1 MSWASSRIVGRQRVL
16 DGPTVFLLAV
26 AILGFAAFTQ
36 PQFDPDFWWH
46 LRVGLDIL
54 ASGVPQHNAYTF
66 TAATHP
72 FITQEWGSEVIF
84 ALLYRAL
91 GMAPVILL
99 IALVTWVGFVF
110 GVMRANREGL
120 SRWILAIGAG
130 LVIISGLQIWGPSPQ
145 MWTFGFLGGLL
156 VLLDAYRR
164 RPNRRLLLWLIP
176 MFIVWG
182 NLHGGFVV
190 GLGVIAVFL
199 IGESISTWLGEKGSL
214 DLPRLRDLA
223 AALLL
228 SALAAMVN
236 PNGWG
241 LYLYPLHL
249 LLSPV
254 AQANLD
260 EWQPPNFHALG
271 SLPVLFLLL
280 STMLVARWAKNTRPA
295 DFLLALAGT
304 VLLLYAV
311 RNIPLFAIMV
321 LPLWADGV
329 QGLTDYV
336 RLARKSAQPHRRRPA
351 PRWFVGAVLLIVV
364 LASVVRISSQLSSPD
379 NSLQSSTYPVQ
390 VGRVICAGP
399 AARVFTPYGSSG
411 WLLYR
416 IDPRDPAGSGC
427 APDRLFIF
435 GEVDLM
441 GPKVLGQYLT
451 VVGASPGTLA
461 ILDHYKVSLVWQ
473 GRGSALALLLQSQ
486 SNWSCVYAN
495 RVNVLYAPKADASA
509 WHASRSDCPSLNSP
523 QDL

>member
-1 MSWASSRIVGRQRVL
+1 MSAVSWASSRIAGRQWVL

-54 ASGVPQHNAYTF
+54 ASGVPQHNDYTF

-84 ALLYRAL
+84 ALLYRAM
-91 GMAPVILL
+91 GMTPVILL
-99 IALVTWVGFVF
+99 MALVTWVGFAF

-120 SRWILAIGAG
+120 SRWILAVGAG

-145 MWTFGFLGGLL
+145 MWTFGFLGALL
-156 VLLDAYRR
+156 VLLDSYRR
-164 RPNRRLLLWLIP
+164 RPTRRLLLWLIP

-199 IGESISTWLGEKGSL
+199 IGESVSTWLGERGSL
-214 DLPRLRDLA
+214 DLARLRDLG
-223 AALLL
+223 AALVL

-260 EWQPPNFHALG
+260 EWQPPNFHALA

-280 STMLVARWAKNTRPA
+280 STMLVARWAKHTRPA

-311 RNIPLFAIMV
+311 RDIPLFAILV
-321 LPLWADGV
+321 LPLWADGL
-329 QGLTDYV
+329 QGLTDYI
-336 RLARKSAQPHRRRPA
+336 RTARQLAQPRRRRQA
-351 PRWFVGAVLLIVV
+351 PRWFVLAVLVMVV
-364 LASVVRISSQLSSPD
+364 LASAIRISSQLSSPD
-379 NSLQSSTYPVQ
+379 NHLESSVYPVQ
-390 VGRVICAGP
+390 VGRVICEGP
-399 AARVFTPYGSSG
+399 TARVFSPYGSSG

-416 IDPRDPAGSGC
+416 LDPRDPAGSDC

-441 GPKVLGQYLT
+441 GPKVLEQYLT
-451 VVGASPGTLA
+451 AVSASPGTMA
-461 ILDHYKVSLVWQ
+461 ILDQYHVSLVWQ
-473 GRGSALALLLQSQ
+473 GRASPLALLLQAKPD
-486 SNWSCVYAN
+486 WSCVYAN
-495 RVNVLYAPKADASA
+495 KESVLYAPKADAPA
-509 WHASRSDCPSLNSP
+509 WHASRSDCPS
-523 QDL
+523 

>member
-1 MSWASSRIVGRQRVL
+1 MSAVSWASSRIVGRQRVL

-509 WHASRSDCPSLNSP
+509 WHASRSDCPS
-523 QDL
+523 

>member
-1 MSWASSRIVGRQRVL
+1 MSAVSWASSRIVGRQRVL

-260 EWQPPNFHALG
+260 EWQPPSFHALG

-509 WHASRSDCPSLNSP
+509 WHASRSDCPS
-523 QDL
+523 

>member
-509 WHASRSDCPSLNSP
+509 WHASRSDCPS
-523 QDL
+523 

>member
-1 MSWASSRIVGRQRVL
+1 MSAVSWASSRMVGRQRVL

-26 AILGFAAFTQ
+26 AFLGFAAFTQ

-84 ALLYRAL
+84 ALLYRSL

-110 GVMRANREGL
+110 GVMRANRDGL

-164 RPNRRLLLWLIP
+164 RPNRRLLLWQIP

-214 DLPRLRDLA
+214 DLRRLRDLA
-223 AALLL
+223 VALLL

-311 RNIPLFAIMV
+311 RNIPLFAILV

-336 RLARKSAQPHRRRPA
+336 RSARKSAQPHRSRPA

-379 NSLQSSTYPVQ
+379 NTLQSSAYPVQ

-441 GPKVLGQYLT
+441 GPKVLEQYLT

-461 ILDHYKVSLVWQ
+461 ILDHHKVSLVWQ

-486 SNWSCVYAN
+486 ANWSCVYAN
-495 RVNVLYAPKADASA
+495 RVNVLYAPKADASG
-509 WHASRSDCPSLNSP
+509 WHASRSDCPS
-523 QDL
+523 